1 MEPTQP
7 RKARQWF
14 LIAGTMGLLGLGL
27 FVFVFWRDG
36 GRPYQPLT
44 NPTFDGRS
52 DALQQTAVVP
62 TLDTP
67 IPANQSAVWCSSFQL
82 AWNRLKMA
90 VGNEPIQLK
99 NAEAIAARLN
109 QAEQTESDLD
119 ANDFYAAAGFVKD
132 GIIQKIKTEM
142 ERKFPAA
149 PNSLDDAPAQGAVA
163 YGYLRAQAKFT
174 TPFFDNDE
182 EFGFTDSSGRRVAV
196 KSFGIRKKD
205 DYAYANLR
213 EQVQVLYCPED
224 VFWTAKDSGEL
235 IVDPC
240 KYSRP
245 YQLILAS
252 ISRKPT
258 LAETIADVHKKMT
271 EATPRESIKH
281 LHPRDTLLIPDM
293 HWRISHRFTELEGT
307 DKQFQNPTLDGLYL
321 DTAFQTIQFSLD
333 RSGAELA
340 SEAKVYVKPGATYFH
355 FNRPFLVMLKKRDAR
370 QPFFVMWVDNAEL
383 LEK

>member
-1 MEPTQP
+1 

-213 EQVQVLYCPED
+213 
-224 VFWTAKDSGEL
+224 
-235 IVDPC
+235 
-240 KYSRP
+240 
-245 YQLILAS
+245 
-252 ISRKPT
+252 
-258 LAETIADVHKKMT
+258 
-271 EATPRESIKH
+271 
-281 LHPRDTLLIPDM
+281 
-293 HWRISHRFTELEGT
+293 
-307 DKQFQNPTLDGLYL
+307 
-321 DTAFQTIQFSLD
+321 
-333 RSGAELA
+333 
-340 SEAKVYVKPGATYFH
+340 
-355 FNRPFLVMLKKRDAR
+355 
-370 QPFFVMWVDNAEL
+370 
-383 LEK
+383 